1 MNNSIHWMKLP
12 INFFEQLPVRKLG
25 SSKNGDSN
33 IIAYQKILL
42 TAIQNEG
49 FISYEGIEENPTEE
63 LCALTGKPVEFME
76 SLLSKL
82 EKLKLLNKIYD
93 TEQNF
98 LGYYLVN
105 ACYLFGSESHSAARK
120 RQQRKIEKLKAEL
133 ARISPGTKVTLEAEA
148 ETETDS
154 NKKKNK
160 SEVKQEREADFVFSP
175 TTIKVTHDVI
185 TFLNSRTG
193 STYPVDD
200 KLSYALIDE
209 LLKKGFTIEDFLFVI
224 ELKSAEW
231 LSNPR
236 TSPWL
241 RPQTLFGVNFETYRC
256 QPIALKK
263 DSNPNEKGKR
273 NIFDDFLIN

>member
-12 INFFEQLPVRKLG
+12 INFFEQLPIRKLG

-42 TAIQNEG
+42 TAIKNEG

-63 LCALTGKPVEFME
+63 LCTLTGKPVEFME

-120 RQQRKIEKLKAEL
+120 RQQRKIENLKTEL
-133 ARISPGTKVTLEAEA
+133 ARIFPEAKVTLDSEE
-148 ETETDS
+148 DS
-154 NKKKNK
+154 NKRKREP
-160 SEVKQEREADFVFSP
+160 EVDQEREADFVFSP
-175 TTIKVTHDVI
+175 TTIKITHDVI

-209 LLKKGFTIEDFLFVI
+209 LLKKGFTMEDFLFVI

-256 QPIALKK
+256 QPMALKK
-263 DSNPNEKGKR
+263 DINPDKKGKR